1 MAYIEVNP
9 IFDELKKCLNTLIEF
24 KTFVDLISHKFRYEL
39 DSNELQKYLDLNER
53 VETSVKRITRA
64 SDAVTDEVN
73 GQTTAPQPE
82 VEFEERSEDIT
93 NQLVG
98 YSGEAVVLKVL
109 KQDMDCN
116 GLPEQ
121 ADEESAQHWPSSDH
135 LPPSIDLK
143 IFQCDYNGCDKQFAT
158 RYRLNSHMKTHQ
170 ESGRR
175 FGCQWPGCSRS
186 FRNKSTLNVH
196 TKEHSG
202 NGLYRCH
209 WIGCDRTFKQGEQ
222 LKYHVNKHT
231 GQRPYLCQW
240 PGCQSAFANKNA
252 LGVHFKRH
260 QGYTY
265 SCDYDN
271 CYYQTSD
278 SVHMKSHK
286 KKHHHED

>member
-1 MAYIEVNP
+1 MAYVEVNT

-39 DSNELQKYLDLNER
+39 DSNELQKYLDINER
-53 VETSVKRITRA
+53 VDTSLKRITRA
-64 SDAVTDEVN
+64 SDQFTDEDN
-73 GQTTAPQPE
+73 DPQPE

-98 YSGEAVVLKVL
+98 YSREAVELKHEL
-109 KQDMDCN
+109 DCN
-116 GLPEQ
+116 GLPEE
-121 ADEESAQHWPSSDH
+121 ADEESSGQWPTTDH
-135 LPPSIDLK
+135 FPPSIDLK
-143 IFQCDYNGCDKQFAT
+143 IVHCDFEGCDKQFT
-158 RYRLNSHMKTHQ
+158 TKYRMNAHRKTHQ
-170 ESGRR
+170 EGKR
-175 FGCQWPGCSRS
+175 FACQWPECDRA
-186 FRNKSTLNVH
+186 FRNKSTLNIH
-196 TKEHSG
+196 AKEHSG

-209 WIGCDRTFKQGEQ
+209 WIGCERTFKQREQ
-222 LKYHVNKHT
+222 LKYHVNNHT

-271 CYYQTSD
+271 CYYKTSD

-286 KKHHHED
+286 KKHHNEDG